1 MIEQLSEIYFETY
14 GCTANQN
21 SSEIMK
27 GIIKSAGLNITN
39 NLDLA
44 ELIIINS
51 CIVKEAT
58 QEKIRRRIQDLLE
71 NTDKKIILAGCMP
84 RLFARIDPESNMQNS
99 ERGVEYYLSKDLSPE
114 YLGTR
119 LFFLDTS
126 QVKNIR
132 ELIKDIQDKI
142 YSPDRYLKHRNE
154 TKLNLPKI
162 PVRKFVGIT
171 QISEGCLGECSY
183 CIVRLAKGKLFS
195 YAKEEILAS
204 IKNDLQA
211 GCKEIWIT
219 SQDNASYGNDDG
231 KYLLPELLKEIL
243 NFKER
248 FHLRLGM
255 MNPNNVL
262 PILDEL
268 IEIYKHP
275 KMFKFL
281 HIPIQ
286 SGSNKVLKEMNRKY
300 SREDILKIVTKFKKE
315 IPEITI
321 ATDIIVGYP
330 TETSA
335 DWNQTIDLIQQI
347 KPEILNR
354 SNFSLHKKTPAEKLK
369 SISSEIIN
377 RRANEIMKLHLEICK
392 QKQENYLGKELSII
406 VDEKGFENTW
416 LGRTE
421 NYKLV
426 AVQSREKILGKK
438 VSVKIQKVSPHYL
451 IGNLI

>member
-1 MIEQLSEIYFETY
+1 MIEVYFETY

-27 GIIKSAGLNITN
+27 GLVRKAGLNLTESI
-39 NLDLA
+39 DFA
-44 ELIIINS
+44 EIIVINS

-58 QEKIRRRIQDLLE
+58 QEKIRRKIQDLIE
-71 NTDKKIILAGCMP
+71 QTDKKIILAGCM
-84 RLFARIDPESNMQNS
+84 SNQ
-99 ERGVEYYLSKDLSPE
+99 VKDLFPE

-119 LFFLDTS
+119 FFLLETS
-126 QVKNIR
+126 QIKNIL
-132 ELIKDIQDKI
+132 ELIQDIQNKVY
-142 YSPDRYLKHRNE
+142 YSEKYLKRRKE
-154 TKLNLPKI
+154 IKLNLPKI
-162 PVRKFVGIT
+162 PTHKFIGTT
-171 QISEGCLGECSY
+171 QISEGCLGDCSY
-183 CIVRLAKGKLFS
+183 CIVRIAKGKLFS
-195 YAKEEILAS
+195 YPQERILES

-219 SQDNASYGNDDG
+219 SQDNASYGNDEN
-231 KYLLPELLKEIL
+231 KNSLPELLNEIL

-248 FHLRLGM
+248 FYLRIGM

-262 PILDEL
+262 KILPEL

-300 SREDILKIVTKFKKE
+300 SREDVLKIISEFKKE

-321 ATDIIVGYP
+321 STDIIIGYP
-330 TETSA
+330 TETQD
-335 DWNQTIDLIQQI
+335 DWEQTIDIIKQI

-354 SNFSLHKKTPAEKLK
+354 SNFGARPGTPAEKLK
-369 SISSEIIN
+369 QIDSEIMN
-377 RRANEIMKLHLEICK
+377 LRANEIMKLHLAICRQNKK
-392 QKQENYLGKELSII
+392 QYLGKDLEVLI
-406 VDEKGFENTW
+406 DQKGFENTW

-426 AVQSREKILGKK
+426 AVQSREKLLGKK
-438 VSVKIQKVSPHYL
+438 IKVKINKISPHYL
-451 IGNLI
+451 IGEPLNNPVRN